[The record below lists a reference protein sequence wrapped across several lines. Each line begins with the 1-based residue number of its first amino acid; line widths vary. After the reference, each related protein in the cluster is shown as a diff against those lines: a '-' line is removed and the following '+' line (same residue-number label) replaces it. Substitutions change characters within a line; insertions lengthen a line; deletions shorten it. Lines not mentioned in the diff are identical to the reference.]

1 MGVMTT
7 SADGPAVADRVYRD
21 LLRTIIQ
28 GDLKPGEWLKER
40 ELSERFEVS
49 RVPVR
54 QALQRLEVE
63 GFVVM
68 SRNRGA
74 TLTPITR
81 SDVEEIFDARLCI
94 EPYAAR
100 RAAQRVHGSLENA
113 DRLRDILG
121 RVLEP
126 PVAGELGESNLAF
139 HLEIVRLSGNRIL
152 ERSLRP
158 MLGRMEWIFHLTQ
171 TTRVTEHAE
180 EHQQLLDAILAGR
193 GEVAAAQ
200 SYAHIDQA
208 RVSILEALADE
219 FDWA

>member
-1 MGVMTT
+1 MSVVTDAGEG
-7 SADGPAVADRVYRD
+7 SALAERVYRE
-21 LLRTIIQ
+21 LLRAIIE
-28 GDLKPGEWLKER
+28 GEVKPGEWLKER
-40 ELSERFEVS
+40 DLSERFAVS
-49 RVPVR
+49 RIPVR
-54 QALQRLEVE
+54 QALQRLEGE
-63 GFVVM
+63 SFVQI

-74 TLTPITR
+74 RVTAVTR
-81 SDVEEIFDARLCI
+81 EDVEEIFDARLCI

-100 RAAQRVHGSLENA
+100 RAALRVHSGVEDA
-113 DRLRDILG
+113 DRLRAILG

-180 EHQQLLDAILAGR
+180 EHQQLLDAIVAGR

-208 RVSILEALADE
+208 RVSILEALTTE
-219 FDWA
+219 FGW